1 MIALDTHALVW
12 WVSGHSRLSEPA
24 LTAINKELAAA
35 DGVIL
40 VSSMS
45 AWEVAMLVEA
55 RRLTLTMSVDD
66 WLDNVTEIEGLR
78 FVPVDTDIAVAS
90 TRLPEAFHKDPA
102 DRIIV
107 ALARHFNVPLVTA
120 DERILNYKSV
130 KTLW

>member
-1 MIALDTHALVW
+1 MIALDTQALVW
-12 WVSGHSRLSEPA
+12 WVSGHSRLSEKA

-55 RRLTLTMSVDD
+55 GRLTLTMSVDD

-78 FVPVDTDIAVAS
+78 FVPVDNDIALAS
-90 TRLPEAFHKDPA
+90 TRLPGAFHKDPA

-107 ALARHFNVPLVTA
+107 ALARHFNVSLVTA

>member
-1 MIALDTHALVW
+1 MIVLDTHALVW
-12 WVSGHSRLSEPA
+12 WVSGHSRLSEQA

-55 RRLTLTMSVDD
+55 GRLTLTMSVDD

-78 FVPVDTDIAVAS
+78 FVPIDNDIAVAS
-90 TRLPEAFHKDPA
+90 TRLPGAFHKDPT

-120 DERILNYKSV
+120 DERILNYNSV